1 MKDKKEIFS
10 LTQELDEDKAVLT
23 RHPKLKTALFISMC
37 VIVALISVSNI
48 DNIFALLAS
57 AAISALII
65 VNNAVKLWTFNDFK
79 HKLINY
85 AVDFALFLPL
95 TMFSS
100 GNSTSGMV
108 TLVVL
113 YLIFLTEFYLSSDRF
128 IYCLIMVF
136 ASILAMLITYYITI
150 YYIQGIAPDVL
161 DTVLQGLTSVIIIAI
176 HFVTVN
182 IALLLYRSKLTADT
196 ALKELAESNSKLQKA
211 NAELREMA
219 VIQERQRIARE
230 IHDTAG
236 HSITTF
242 IMQAESAKLIID
254 TDPAGA
260 KSKLSAATLQA
271 RHALEELRS
280 SVHLL
285 SGRAEQTTLKEDLEK
300 IISDTSVGTDI
311 NIRSDI
317 ADIQLPAPIRV
328 FITNS
333 LKEGLSN
340 GMRHGGATAFYFE
353 LADEKSAV
361 TFTLSDNGKGVT
373 GKITEGFGL
382 SGMRRRAEELN
393 GKITFTS
400 DEEEGFEIRFTL
412 PIENTENK
420 GEENGD

>member
-1 MKDKKEIFS
+1 MNVKKEVFL
-10 LTQELDEDKAVLT
+10 LTQEIDAEKAVLT
-23 RHPKLKTALFISMC
+23 RKPKLKTVLFVAMC
-37 VIVALISVSNI
+37 VAVTLIGISSYTHP
-48 DNIFALLAS
+48 LLLLPVI
-57 AAISALII
+57 AIAALII
-65 VNNAVKLWTFNDFK
+65 VNNAVKLWAFKSFK

-85 AVDFALFLPL
+85 AIDFVLFVPL

-100 GNSTSGMV
+100 GTLTSSTV
-108 TLVVL
+108 VLVIL

-136 ASILAMLITYYITI
+136 ASIVALLITYYITI
-150 YYIQGIAPDVL
+150 YYIQGKAPNVL

-176 HFVTVN
+176 HFTTVN
-182 IALLLYRSKLTADT
+182 VALTLYRSKLVADS
-196 ALKELAESNSKLQKA
+196 ALEELAASNAKLQKA
-211 NAELREMA
+211 NDELRDMA
-219 VIQERQRIARE
+219 IIQERQRIAKE

-254 TDPAGA
+254 SDPAGA
-260 KSKLSAATLQA
+260 KAKLSAATLQA

-285 SGRAEQTTLKEDLEK
+285 SGRTEQTTLKEDLAK
-300 IISDTSVGTDI
+300 IISDTTIGTDI

-317 ADIQLPAPIRV
+317 ADITTSVPMRI

-353 LADEKSAV
+353 LSAEENNV
-361 TFTLSDNGKGVT
+361 LFTLSDNGKGVT
-373 GKITEGFGL
+373 GEIKEGFGL
-382 SGMRRRAEELN
+382 GEMRSRAEKFGGE
-393 GKITFTS
+393 IAFS
-400 DEEEGFEIRFTL
+400 SEDDEGFEIKFKL
-412 PIENTENK
+412 PIENDEGK
-420 GEENGD
+420 GEKNGD

>member
-1 MKDKKEIFS
+1 MNDKKELFS
-10 LTQELDEDKAVLT
+10 LTQEIDAEKAVLT
-23 RHPKLKTALFISMC
+23 RHPKLKTALFIAVC
-37 VIVALISVSNI
+37 IAVTLISLSTLSNLW
-48 DNIFALLAS
+48 LLLTS
-57 AAISALII
+57 AIISSLII
-65 VNNAVKLWTFNDFK
+65 VNNAVKLWAFKKFK

-85 AVDFALFLPL
+85 AVDYVLFLPL

-100 GNSTSGMV
+100 GNSTSGAV

-136 ASILAMLITYYITI
+136 ASIVALLITYYITI
-150 YYIQGIAPDVL
+150 YYIQGIAPNVL

-176 HFVTVN
+176 HFITVN
-182 IALLLYRSKLTADT
+182 VALMLYRSKLVADS
-196 ALKELAESNSKLQKA
+196 ALEELAESNKKLQKA
-211 NAELREMA
+211 NVELKEMA
-219 VIQERQRIARE
+219 VIQERQRIAKD

-260 KSKLSAATLQA
+260 KAKLSAATLQA

-311 NIRSDI
+311 NIRSDV
-317 ADIQLPAPIRV
+317 ADISLPAPIRV

-353 LADEKSAV
+353 LSAGENSV
-361 TFTLSDNGKGVT
+361 SFTLSDNGKGVT
-373 GKITEGFGL
+373 GEIKEGFGL

-400 DEEEGFEIRFTL
+400 DEDEGFEIRFTL
-412 PIENTENK
+412 PINGGNK